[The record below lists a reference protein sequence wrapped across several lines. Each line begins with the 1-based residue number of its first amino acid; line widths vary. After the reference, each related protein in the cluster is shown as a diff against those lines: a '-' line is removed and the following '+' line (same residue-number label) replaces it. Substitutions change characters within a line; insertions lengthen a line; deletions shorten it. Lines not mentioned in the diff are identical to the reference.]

1 MSISGSLSNALS
13 GLSTVSKAADVA
25 STNVANATT
34 DGYARRELQTS
45 ARIGGGVQAD
55 ALTRS
60 VDKALLADRRT
71 ADADTQGAQTRAKF
85 YQNVQL
91 SLGEPGSGYS
101 LSDQISSV
109 EAELLAAAARPES
122 EVGLQRV
129 LTEVSRLATQIVDA
143 SDQVQTL
150 RGRADAQIA
159 TDIEF
164 LNSSLAQIETLNYD
178 IRRMAAGGGSAAG
191 LLDARQNLIDQVSE
205 IVPVRE
211 IDRGNGILA
220 LMTSN
225 GTLLLDGSAPTLEF
239 TPVNVMTPHLSY
251 AGGTLSGITLDGEV
265 LNLDRSNHPLSGG
278 RLGANLDIRDAH
290 APEVQEQLDGLAR
303 NLMERFEDL
312 GTDPSLSAGD
322 PGLLTDNGSAL
333 DVAQEVG
340 LAGRLAVNALVDP
353 AQGGEVWRLRDG
365 LGAVVE
371 GDAGQAAGL
380 QRLASALS
388 SSWPV
393 ASGGFL
399 ATERS
404 AVGLVSDLMSGAGG
418 NLALHQADLAHSQVR
433 LEALTLR
440 ELENGVD
447 TDQEMQNLL
456 LIEQAYAAN
465 ARVITTIEDMLDTL
479 MRL

>member
-45 ARIGGGVQAD
+45 SRIGGGVQAD
-55 ALTRS
+55 ALIRS

-71 ADADTQGAQTRAKF
+71 ADADTQGAETRAKF

-101 LSDQISSV
+101 LSDQISRV

-129 LTEVSRLATQIVDA
+129 LTEVARLATQIVDA
-143 SDQVQTL
+143 SDQVQSL

-159 TDIEF
+159 TDIET

-220 LMTSN
+220 LMTTN

-251 AGGTLSGITLDGEV
+251 AAGTLSGITLDGEAI
-265 LNLDRSNHPLSGG
+265 NLDRNNHPLSGG
-278 RLGANLDIRDAH
+278 RLGANLDIRDSH

-312 GTDPSLSAGD
+312 GTDPSLAAGD
-322 PGLLTDNGSAL
+322 PGLLTDNGLAL
-333 DVAQEVG
+333 DISQEVG
-340 LAGRLAVNALVDP
+340 LAGRLAVNALADP
-353 AQGGEVWRLRDG
+353 EQGGEIWRLRDG
-365 LGAVVE
+365 LGAAVE
-371 GDAGQAAGL
+371 GDAGQAVGL

-393 ASGGFL
+393 SSGGFQ
-399 ATERS
+399 ASERS
-404 AVGLVSDLMSGAGG
+404 AVGLVSDLISGAGG